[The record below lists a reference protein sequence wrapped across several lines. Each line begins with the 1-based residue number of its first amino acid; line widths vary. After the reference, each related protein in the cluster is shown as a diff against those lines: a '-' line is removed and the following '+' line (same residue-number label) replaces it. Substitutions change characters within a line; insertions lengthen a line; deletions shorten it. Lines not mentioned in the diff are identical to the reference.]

1 MGQTSN
7 KKFHYAFLV
16 VLVYAIALPAVF
28 LFSNAFGLYMVPITE
43 ELGISRGAYSL
54 TQSFNEIVS
63 AVLYFLYARIEKSL
77 KFDISSPRAR
87 CPGRSRRS
95 CTRSPATCR

>member
-28 LFSNAFGLYMVPITE
+28 LFSNAFGLYMVPIT
-43 ELGISRGAYSL
+43 
-54 TQSFNEIVS
+54 
-63 AVLYFLYARIEKSL
+63 
-77 KFDISSPRAR
+77 
-87 CPGRSRRS
+87 
-95 CTRSPATCR
+95 